1 MGTHYKGTAA
11 ERRALDAYIK
21 LSRCTDSVQA
31 RLERALEAAGVSEG
45 QFGILEALLHL
56 GPLSPG
62 DLRRKIFRS
71 GGNVT
76 MVLDNL
82 ERRGLVVRRR
92 AEHDRRCITVNLTPE
107 GRRLIKKLF
116 RPHVAWIVHVF
127 SSLPA
132 AEQEQLGALCK
143 KLGLAVAALTA
154 EPASSSA

>member
-45 QFGILEALLHL
+45 QFGTLEALLHL

-62 DLRRKIFRS
+62 ELRRKMFRS

-82 ERRGLVVRRR
+82 ERRGLVERQRN
-92 AEHDRRCITVNLTPE
+92 ENDRRCFIVRLTPD

-116 RPHVAWIVHVF
+116 RPHVAWILEAF
-127 SSLPA
+127 STLPV
-132 AEQEQLGALCK
+132 AEQEQLAALCK
-143 KLGLAVAALTA
+143 KLGLAVAALSA
-154 EPASSSA
+154 EPAESRA